1 MIKKVI
7 LFILMINFIFAYNV
21 HNCASC
27 HGYHPSNLD
36 KFTPE
41 QIKTILLDYKTG
53 KRIDATMS
61 RIAKVLKEKDIEK
74 AAKIFGKK

>member
-7 LFILMINFIFAYNV
+7 LFILMINFVFAYNV

-36 KFTPE
+36 KFTAKE
-41 QIKTILLDYKTG
+41 IKTILLDYKTG
-53 KRIDATMS
+53 KRISSTMS
-61 RIAKVLKEKDIEK
+61 RIAKVLSDKDIDK
-74 AAKIFGKK
+74 AAKMFGKK